1 MKSLGFKLGHG
12 GTARAQEALA
22 AALAEATTI
31 VATDEPGRVRAL
43 RAGLD
48 VASKEAAG
56 PAWTKS
62 YAEVGRVCRPKN
74 DDGYVTTKVEDA
86 AACRALCDADTTC
99 GAWEYENYAADDREC
114 ELHEASVVDAKAT
127 AAQGPCQTSD
137 PENYRCC
144 HIDEALIE
152 TPADDPDTE
161 SEEDATQYVPP
172 AKPAPTD
179 DTTGD
184 HGRSKKKQ
192 SKGSEWPV
200 VVGVVLALVFLMAI
214 GIGCSLWARGA
225 RVDPSDSKAA
235 AAAPGEETEEPLQV
249 V

>member
-1 MKSLGFKLGHG
+1 M
-12 GTARAQEALA
+12 
-22 AALAEATTI
+22 
-31 VATDEPGRVRAL
+31 RAL

-48 VASKEAAG
+48 IAKTEAAG
-56 PAWTKS
+56 PAW
-62 YAEVGRVCRPKN
+62 
-74 DDGYVTTKVEDA
+74 
-86 AACRALCDADTTC
+86 
-99 GAWEYENYAADDREC
+99 
-114 ELHEASVVDAKAT
+114 AT
-127 AAQGPCQTSD
+127 
-137 PENYRCC
+137 
-144 HIDEALIE
+144 
-152 TPADDPDTE
+152 DDPDTE

-172 AKPAPTD
+172 AQPAPTD
-179 DTTGD
+179 DATAGD
-184 HGRSKKKQ
+184 HGGSKTKKQ

>member
-1 MKSLGFKLGHG
+1 MAKLLLLTLLVACNAELILDG
-12 GTARAQEALA
+12 GDNGWSQWYRS
-22 AALAEATTI
+22 
-31 VATDEPGRVRAL
+31 VDGVMGGR
-43 RAGLD
+43 
-48 VASKEAAG
+48 S
-56 PAWTKS
+56 
-62 YAEVGRVCRPKN
+62 
-74 DDGYVTTKVEDA
+74 
-86 AACRALCDADTTC
+86 ACRALCDADTTC

-114 ELHEASVVDAKAT
+114 ELHEASVVDAEAT

-144 HIDEALIE
+144 HIDEAL
-152 TPADDPDTE
+152 TE

-179 DTTGD
+179 DATAGRDD
-184 HGRSKKKQ
+184 HGGSKKKQ

-200 VVGVVLALVFLMAI
+200 VVGVVLALAFLMI
-214 GIGCSLWARGA
+214 LGIGCSLWARGA

-235 AAAPGEETEEPLQV
+235 AAAPNEETEEPLQV

>member
-1 MKSLGFKLGHG
+1 M
-12 GTARAQEALA
+12 
-22 AALAEATTI
+22 
-31 VATDEPGRVRAL
+31 
-43 RAGLD
+43 
-48 VASKEAAG
+48 
-56 PAWTKS
+56 
-62 YAEVGRVCRPKN
+62 
-74 DDGYVTTKVEDA
+74 
-86 AACRALCDADTTC
+86 
-99 GAWEYENYAADDREC
+99 
-114 ELHEASVVDAKAT
+114 AKAT

-152 TPADDPDTE
+152 

-172 AKPAPTD
+172 AQPAPAD
-179 DTTGD
+179 DATAGD
-184 HGRSKKKQ
+184 RGGSKKKKQ

-235 AAAPGEETEEPLQV
+235 AAAPVETEEPLQV

>member
-1 MKSLGFKLGHG
+1 MVPIGGRRHG
-12 GTARAQEALA
+12 RPLVDKRAK
-22 AALAEATTI
+22 T
-31 VATDEPGRVRAL
+31 
-43 RAGLD
+43 
-48 VASKEAAG
+48 EAAG

-86 AACRALCDADTTC
+86 AACQALCDADTKC

-114 ELHEASVVDAKAT
+114 ELHEANVVDAKAT

-152 TPADDPDTE
+152 

-172 AKPAPTD
+172 AQPGPAD
-179 DTTGD
+179 DATASD
-184 HGRSKKKQ
+184 HGGSKKKKQ

-225 RVDPSDSKAA
+225 RVDPSDSKQPA
-235 AAAPGEETEEPLQV
+235 AAAPGEDSEEPLQV

>member
-1 MKSLGFKLGHG
+1 M
-12 GTARAQEALA
+12 
-22 AALAEATTI
+22 
-31 VATDEPGRVRAL
+31 
-43 RAGLD
+43 
-48 VASKEAAG
+48 
-56 PAWTKS
+56 
-62 YAEVGRVCRPKN
+62 
-74 DDGYVTTKVEDA
+74 TTKVDDA

-114 ELHEASVVDAKAT
+114 ELHEASVVNAEAT

-144 HIDEALIE
+144 HIDEALMAP
-152 TPADDPDTE
+152 TPPKDDSDTE

-179 DTTGD
+179 DATGGRGD
-184 HGRSKKKQ
+184 HGGSKKKQ

-235 AAAPGEETEEPLQV
+235 AAAPNEETEEPLQV